1 MSAKLDRIGA
11 DLEKARK
18 KRAEWDAK
26 VKDLERRYREEEN
39 SEIHEMVHAANLNPE
54 QLSELLRMFAA
65 DMALLMMFMSAFM
78 QNTDTSEP
86 ALTPDGN
93 LTLVDDAGSP
103 TKSGKQFITAVT
115 KNGNYF
121 YIIIDRDDKGEE
133 TVHFLNQVDEADL
146 LKLMDEEEVAEF
158 TKPVE
163 ETKPE
168 VVETVPE
175 ITEPTPEEKPKS
187 TNMLPAILT
196 LIVLACGGGFFVFK
210 KVQEKKKAQEA
221 AKPDPDAD
229 YVDDDEDYGYDPEF
243 EDDDEDSS
251 VDEDDNE
258 PV

>member
-1 MSAKLDRIGA
+1 MKNKITRTLTALCA
-11 DLEKARK
+11 
-18 KRAEWDAK
+18 
-26 VKDLERRYREEEN
+26 
-39 SEIHEMVHAANLNPE
+39 
-54 QLSELLRMFAA
+54 
-65 DMALLMMFMSAFM
+65 ALLIVGGLSVPAYA
-78 QNTDTSEP
+78 QTPEGQDATNDDNVIVEQPKEDTP
-86 ALTPDGN
+86 PLTPEGN
-93 LTLVDDAGSP
+93 AALVDDFGGNKQLITVT
-103 TKSGKQFITAVT
+103 TKA
-115 KNGNYF
+115 GNYF
-121 YIIIDRDDKGEE
+121 YILIDRANEDKE
-133 TVHFLNQVDEADL
+133 TAVHFLNQVDEADL

-243 EDDDEDSS
+243 EDDDVDGS

>member
-1 MSAKLDRIGA
+1 MRFKKIGA
-11 DLEKARK
+11 
-18 KRAEWDAK
+18 
-26 VKDLERRYREEEN
+26 
-39 SEIHEMVHAANLNPE
+39 
-54 QLSELLRMFAA
+54 
-65 DMALLMMFMSAFM
+65 ALLACAMCFGVFSTTAFAYVDESVA
-78 QNTDTSEP
+78 TEEP
-86 ALTPDGN
+86 AVEEKVPETEPEEPMLPLTPDGN

-196 LIVLACGGGFFVFK
+196 
-210 KVQEKKKAQEA
+210 
-221 AKPDPDAD
+221 
-229 YVDDDEDYGYDPEF
+229 
-243 EDDDEDSS
+243 
-251 VDEDDNE
+251 
-258 PV
+258 PVSYTHLTLPTN

>member
-1 MSAKLDRIGA
+1 
-11 DLEKARK
+11 
-18 KRAEWDAK
+18 
-26 VKDLERRYREEEN
+26 
-39 SEIHEMVHAANLNPE
+39 
-54 QLSELLRMFAA
+54 
-65 DMALLMMFMSAFM
+65 M

-86 ALTPDGN
+86 AITPDGN
-93 LTLVDDAGSP
+93 LTLVDDVGSP

-115 KNGNYF
+115 KNGNHF

-187 TNMLPAILT
+187 KNMLLAILT

-210 KVQEKKKAQEA
+210 KVQEKKKEQEA

-229 YVDDDEDYGYDPEF
+229 YVDDDEDYRSLRTMMEIAPSMKMIMNLCKQDRLDAWGSLRVAFTYR
-243 EDDDEDSS
+243 SS
-251 VDEDDNE
+251 FSKNDVI
-258 PV
+258 

>member
-1 MSAKLDRIGA
+1 ML
-11 DLEKARK
+11 
-18 KRAEWDAK
+18 
-26 VKDLERRYREEEN
+26 
-39 SEIHEMVHAANLNPE
+39 P
-54 QLSELLRMFAA
+54 
-65 DMALLMMFMSAFM
+65 
-78 QNTDTSEP
+78 
-86 ALTPDGN
+86 LTPDGN

-210 KVQEKKKAQEA
+210 KVQERRRHRKRQSLTQMLIMWTMTRTMGTIRSLRTTMKIAPSMKMIMNLCKQ
-221 AKPDPDAD
+221 DRLDAWGSLR
-229 YVDDDEDYGYDPEF
+229 VAF
-243 EDDDEDSS
+243 T
-251 VDEDDNE
+251 
-258 PV
+258 